1 MHYGVWQLPDPVPAP
16 GVWCT
21 DLVSGTRRYAQF
33 PKPLPDEAAPW
44 AVWLGAL
51 VPVDGIWRSSGNG
64 VWLSPVEG
72 DAVAEYVDQAAHLG
86 AQLISGVPRDQL
98 PEPEPVRFGQAEPYC
113 VRWETGETPDAEFA
127 DFASAVTAGMIT
139 GLASQVW
146 WKRATSP
153 RLENTDGDPL
163 LLMDATITVSGD
175 VAGQLLAHADF
186 AEEDGGDGQIVWWGE
201 RVELFAPDDGAE
213 RWVLGRV
220 TPGEG
225 RIRVR
230 VNSQQRL
237 ARLVRILTALGAE
250 PQVTEEKRA
259 VPSLDFAWGPAPDGG
274 DGGDEASPAWP
285 AGYRR
290 RLAAGRVRSRSL
302 TGDLGLRLRVA
313 ENAVTAVDL
322 VSSAGPG
329 KVKSGL
335 RLAGRAQPP
344 GDITGR
350 RVLRRDHLAT

>member
-1 MHYGVWQLPDPVPAP
+1 M
-16 GVWCT
+16 
-21 DLVSGTRRYAQF
+21 
-33 PKPLPDEAAPW
+33 
-44 AVWLGAL
+44 
-51 VPVDGIWRSSGNG
+51 
-64 VWLSPVEG
+64 
-72 DAVAEYVDQAAHLG
+72 AEYVDQAAHLG

-274 DGGDEASPAWP
+274 DGGDEASPAREWEKNWVDQAVAP
-285 AGYRR
+285 LDFRTPRQAAQGGAVDAFRVEALLRQLEYQAG
-290 RLAAGRVRSRSL
+290 LATARGQRGIDVAWLRAEFGRVR
-302 TGDLGLRLRVA
+302 
-313 ENAVTAVDL
+313 
-322 VSSAGPG
+322 
-329 KVKSGL
+329 
-335 RLAGRAQPP
+335 
-344 GDITGR
+344 
-350 RVLRRDHLAT
+350 